1 MQTLLRKELREQWRT
16 HRILVVAAVLSLF
29 GLLGPL
35 SVKYLPLIMARMPG
49 VPEGLA
55 EVMPEPDVAM
65 AVDEYVQ
72 NLAGFGV
79 ILAILIPMAAVVGE
93 KNSGTAA
100 MILSKPV
107 SRAVFLGSKFI
118 TYGLIFFAGILL
130 AGLGGYYYLGILF
143 EWLKPEGFLA
153 LNGLLMIYLM
163 MFVAI
168 TLFAS
173 TVSRSQFAAA
183 GISFSLLIFI
193 SLLGTIPSLSPYF
206 PTSLIDWGCALA
218 LRLDAEP
225 AWTAL
230 AVTVAVTAL
239 AWLAAWLILQRQ
251 EL

>member
-1 MQTLLRKELREQWRT
+1 M
-16 HRILVVAAVLSLF
+16 
-29 GLLGPL
+29 
-35 SVKYLPLIMARMPG
+35 
-49 VPEGLA
+49 A
-55 EVMPEPDVAM
+55 EVMPDPDVAM

-93 KNSGTAA
+93 KSSGTAA

-193 SLLGTIPSLSPYF
+193 SLLGTIPSLSPYL
-206 PTSLIDWGCALA
+206 PISLINWGCALA

-239 AWLAAWLILQRQ
+239 ACLAAWLILQRQ

>member
-1 MQTLLRKELREQWRT
+1 MQTLFRKELREQWRT
-16 HRILVVAAVLSLF
+16 YRILVVAAVMSLF

-35 SVKYLPLIMARMPG
+35 TVKYLPFIMAQMPG

-72 NLAGFGV
+72 NLVGFGV
-79 ILAILIPMAAVVGE
+79 ILAILIPMAAIVGE
-93 KNSGTAA
+93 KTSGTAA

-118 TYGLIFFAGILL
+118 TYGLIFFTGILL
-130 AGLGGYYYLGILF
+130 AGLSGYYYLGILF
-143 EWLKPEGFLA
+143 EWIKPAGFIA
-153 LNGLLMIYLM
+153 LNGLMMIYLM
-163 MFVAI
+163 MYLAI

-183 GISFSLLIFI
+183 GISFSLLVFL
-193 SLLGTIPSLSPYF
+193 SLLGTIPSLSPHL
-206 PTSLIDWGCALA
+206 PASLIDWGYALT
-218 LRLDAEP
+218 LGLDAKP
-225 AWTAL
+225 AWAAL
-230 AVTVAVTAL
+230 AVTLAVIAL
-239 AWLAAWLILQRQ
+239 AWFAAWLILLRQ